1 MEIIPES
8 AGEPSSQSRSIA
20 GAATRWPN
28 RVRDVRSL
36 ADSQTRLLIAPFA
49 TRETL
54 SEYQERGGY
63 SAGRAGWDVV
73 DEVEEAG
80 LVGRGGAAF
89 STGVKM
95 RSVAERDGP
104 HYLVANGD
112 EGEPLSVKDRWLLRI
127 RPHLVLDGAFRAAS
141 AISAA
146 KIFVYVSDALAVASV
161 TEALEELGPT
171 PVPVEIF
178 RVAPSYVGGE
188 ETAAVRA
195 INGGPALPTD
205 KPPRPF
211 ESGVEGQPTLVI
223 NVETLANIPA
233 IDRESAQ
240 AYLDASFDRASPGTF
255 LMTLSGACRRP
266 GLYEVPLG
274 STIDDV
280 IEATGGYVGEPRGAL
295 MGGFFGGVIGPRF
308 RTLSLSYP
316 VLRAEGTGLGCGA
329 IRVLG
334 EADCPVLVAREVMAF
349 FEANNARQC
358 GPCIRGTLGMRTV
371 LNHLSLGTAS
381 EEELE
386 KLKGWTNSL
395 RHRGACAH
403 LDGAANLAATLFR
416 EFPAEIDLHASFG
429 CPTCRLERDEPSRLR
444 FSLDESTL

>member
-1 MEIIPES
+1 MEISQES
-8 AGEPSSQSRSIA
+8 SGEPSSRSRSPG
-20 GAATRWPN
+20 GAATRWPP
-28 RVRDVRSL
+28 RVCDVRSL
-36 ADSQTRLLIAPFA
+36 AGSQTRLLIPPFA
-49 TRETL
+49 VRESL
-54 SEYQERGGY
+54 SEYRARGGY
-63 SAGRAGWDVV
+63 AQGRTGWDVV
-73 DEVEEAG
+73 EEVEEAG

-146 KIFVYVSDALAVASV
+146 KIFVYVSDDLAVASV
-161 TEALEELGPT
+161 TDALAELGPT
-171 PVPVEIF
+171 PFPVEIF
-178 RVAPSYVGGE
+178 RVSPSYVGGE

-211 ESGVEGQPTLVI
+211 ESGVEGQPTLVV

-233 IDRESAQ
+233 IDLEGAQ
-240 AYLDASFDRASPGTF
+240 AYLDASLDRASPGTF
-255 LMTLSGACRRP
+255 LLTLSGACRSP

-280 IEATGGYVGEPRGAL
+280 IEATGGYVGESRGAL

-308 RTLSLSYP
+308 RTLALSYP

-334 EADCPVLVAREVMAF
+334 EDDCPVQVARDVMAF

-358 GPCIRGTLGMRTV
+358 GPCIRGTLGMSLV

-386 KLKGWTNSL
+386 RLKGWTSSL

-416 EFPAEIDLHASFG
+416 EFPTEIADHAVLE
-429 CPTCRLERDEPSRLR
+429 CRACRLEPEGPSRLS
-444 FSLDESTL
+444 FSLNETTF